1 MFDLVLQAADFD
13 PKVLDDV
20 RALVR
25 PETEKADATCVRL
38 FNVTHDSVIR
48 TQVKTLARQA
58 RINAAFVPADMK
70 LTDFGALFFDMD
82 STLVNSETLDEMAEI
97 AGVGEQ
103 CAAITAGAMSGRI
116 ANYADSL
123 RERVK
128 LLQGHDAA
136 SIETVWRNMRLNEG
150 AERLVSTAL
159 QAGLKAYIVSSGFT
173 VLTERV
179 KDKLGMTGT
188 CANNIDVLDGRFT
201 GRVAGPSFA
210 PFNGTILDADGKAAF
225 VRQTMADMGLTPA
238 QSICFGDGSNDVK
251 MLRQAGVG
259 VGFHPKDI
267 LRPECTL
274 AIDTLGLDCVLNLFS
289 DTCPLCR

>member
-1 MFDLVLQAADFD
+1 MIDLVLQAPDFD
-13 PKVLDDV
+13 ANALAAV
-20 RALVR
+20 RELVR
-25 PETEKADATCVRL
+25 PESEKADATCVRL
-38 FNVTHDSVIR
+38 FNVKHDDDVR
-48 TQVKTLARQA
+48 RQVRELARRA
-58 RINAAFVPADMK
+58 VMNAAFVAADLK

-82 STLVNSETLDEMAEI
+82 STLVNSETLDEMADI

-128 LLQGHDAA
+128 LLEGHDAE

-150 AERLVSTAL
+150 AERLIKTAL
-159 QAGLKAYIVSSGFT
+159 AAGLKAYIVSSGFT

-179 KDKLGMTGT
+179 KEKLGMTGT
-188 CANNIDVLDGRFT
+188 CANNIDVCDGRFT
-201 GRVAGPSFA
+201 GRVCGPTFA

-225 VRQTMADMGLTPA
+225 VRQTMSDLGMTPA

-251 MLRQAGVG
+251 MLRQAGIG

-274 AIDTLGLDCVLNLFS
+274 AVDALGLDCVLNLFS